1 MRMSTRLALTLLL
14 APAVLQAQ
22 APAPTFSQRFKA
34 GKPEVDRLMAA
45 FEFREAFALAQTLL
59 PETKPVYDKATVNG
73 VHTSCWNFIEVGKA
87 YLLAYQAAERAG
99 QWEKGLVFLNKALET
114 VKEGQAAGL
123 PPLNE
128 QVDYYTKKAKDAKAL
143 LAVNAEAV
151 QALEAKAK
159 VEDYE
164 QGNLELVKS
173 WEKDVADGEKWS
185 KFFKYDVDMLA
196 RDVAF
201 YGDSATALD
210 NQIKEQPDL
219 PRLHPRQG
227 RPDRPDLPPG
237 GPGPRQQEGR
247 ARHGHPDGPGGPR
260 QEARQEGQAI
270 ASVHPGSGNSAR
282 LDPWQEK
289 SRSPTFVPSA
299 SGPPGRGAP
308 PPPPPP
314 AAPPPPPPPPARP
327 PPPTRRPPASGPPRP
342 SRPPSSAIPRGP
354 AASSGPWGHRSARTW
369 ICWWTGGR
377 ATAPSTATGCRRR

>member
-210 NQIKEQPDL
+210 NQIKEQQKSIDTYEP
-219 PRLHPRQG
+219 HPGDKNRWV
-227 RPDRPDLPPG
+227 
-237 GPGPRQQEGR
+237 E
-247 ARHGHPDGPGGPR
+247 
-260 QEARQEGQAI
+260 AI
-270 ASVHPGSGNSAR
+270 AASRTYLDSIPDKGDRIALICRLAV
-282 LDPWQEK
+282 LDPDNKKVEHVMDIQM
-289 SRSPTFVPSA
+289 
-299 SGPPGRGAP
+299 GRVAP
-308 PPPPPP
+308 DKKP
-314 AAPPPPPPPPARP
+314 AKKVKQ
-327 PPPTRRPPASGPPRP
+327 
-342 SRPPSSAIPRGP
+342 
-354 AASSGPWGHRSARTW
+354 
-369 ICWWTGGR
+369 
-377 ATAPSTATGCRRR
+377 